1 MTNEDSI
8 GTLASPNPALSS
20 RGEIYLNIYFIYINE
35 GWDRKAKRCS
45 KEILAKGKG
54 REREREKRWRT
65 HLRDGVLIYD
75 AFDRFWRSSRLL
87 SNPLSASYA
96 RVSSSLLPA
105 HICGM
110 TPARRFRD
118 HGSVFTMGIGD
129 YANVIWLHNN
139 DISPER
145 SNVFI
150 RGGT

>member
-1 MTNEDSI
+1 MTLS
-8 GTLASPNPALSS
+8 TASDAPLHFSS
-20 RGEIYLNIYFIYINE
+20 
-35 GWDRKAKRCS
+35 
-45 KEILAKGKG
+45 
-54 REREREKRWRT
+54 
-65 HLRDGVLIYD
+65 
-75 AFDRFWRSSRLL
+75 
-87 SNPLSASYA
+87 PLSASYA

-105 HICGM
+105 HICEM

-150 RGGT
+150 RGGTQRLDNRFHSEKEFIPLLDLRDIYFIPLMNSYFAIVAFLRVFLRNNQTLRKFNDIIFLKI